1 MHVSIYN
8 VKKNTASS
16 ERKLCQSRCGVC
28 QPLANRAETLT
39 KNPEKI
45 EMKRSMTH
53 DYWGEQRLTVF
64 ANINYLKDKVHPYRV
79 NESE

>member
-1 MHVSIYN
+1 MPKSLRRLSAVG
-8 VKKNTASS
+8 KSS
-16 ERKLCQSRCGVC
+16 RDSD
-28 QPLANRAETLT
+28 

-64 ANINYLKDKVHPYRV
+64 ANINHLKDKVHPYRV